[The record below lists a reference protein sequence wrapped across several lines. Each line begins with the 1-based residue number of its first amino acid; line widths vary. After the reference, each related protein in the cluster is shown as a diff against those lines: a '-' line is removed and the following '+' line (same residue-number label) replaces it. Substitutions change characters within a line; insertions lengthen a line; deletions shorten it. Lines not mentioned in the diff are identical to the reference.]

1 MRRRS
6 ELNGWWRLGVLVVGA
21 IYHACFRLRFEGT
34 RNIPK
39 EGPAIVAA
47 NHISALDGPVFAL
60 ATVTGSRRGVRFLVA
75 AEFFRHRWIGPVMR
89 LYEQIPITRGA
100 GDAGALDDASATIR
114 AGALA
119 GIFPE
124 GRVNPAGTELQRV
137 RTGLARIALAT
148 GAPVVP
154 AGIWGTQ
161 RRWPNPGLTLRSPI
175 RPRVAVVF
183 GEPIE
188 PSGDPANA
196 GDLRRFTASI
206 SEALERQVAVA
217 RRLAGDRA
225 SA

>member
-6 ELNGWWRLGVLVVGA
+6 EPSGWWRLGVVVVGA
-21 IYHACFRLRFEGT
+21 IYHACFRLRFAGKGH
-34 RNIPK
+34 IPK

-47 NHISALDGPVFAL
+47 NHISALDGPVLAL
-60 ATVTGSRRGVRFLVA
+60 ATVTGSGRGVRFLVA
-75 AEFFRHRWIGPVMR
+75 AEFFEHRWIGPVMR
-89 LYEQIPITRGA
+89 LYQQIPIRRGT
-100 GDAGALDDASATIR
+100 GDAGALDEALATIR

-124 GRVNPAGTELQRV
+124 GRVNPTGTQVQRV
-137 RTGLARIALAT
+137 RTGLARIALST

-161 RRWPNPGLTLRSPI
+161 RRWPNPGLTLRRPF

-188 PSGDPANA
+188 PTGDPR
-196 GDLRRFTASI
+196 DTDDIRRFSAVI
-206 SEALERQVAVA
+206 SEALERQTSLA
-217 RRLAGDRA
+217 RRLAGG
-225 SA
+225 